1 MQLALVTGTG
11 PAFIGSV
18 DGPLVAALGRRG
30 VRVDAP
36 RWDDD
41 AIDWER
47 YDAAVV
53 RTTWDYTGR
62 RDAFVAWAGDVARV
76 TSLWNPADVLRW
88 NTHKSYLIELE
99 ERGAP
104 VVPTAWLGQGDDI
117 DLVALLAARGWD
129 RAVLKPTVG
138 AGSDGLAR
146 IDVHRTD
153 GADAPGELAP
163 AEPVT
168 PPGAPVPGGVAPRR
182 PPVLGPAAGQRHL
195 DVLLAAGDVM
205 VQPFLASIETRGEL
219 SVIVVDGQVTHAV
232 RKLPTGGDYRIQE
245 EFGGRAER
253 VDPSPE
259 ETALA
264 RWIVDAT
271 GAELLVTRV
280 DLVADEVGAPQ
291 LAELEATEPDLFLR
305 VVPGAAE
312 PLADAIVRR
321 IAPGR

>member
-62 RDAFVAWAGDVARV
+62 RDAFVTWASDVARV

-117 DLVALLAARGWD
+117 DLVALLAARGWE

-138 AGSDGLAR
+138 SGSDGLAR
-146 IDVHRTD
+146 IDVHRSD
-153 GADAPGELAP
+153 GADAGGGPGGGAVTSP
-163 AEPVT
+163 A
-168 PPGAPVPGGVAPRR
+168 GPVPGGAAPRR
-182 PPVLGPAAGQRHL
+182 PPVLGSADGQRHL

-205 VQPFLASIETRGEL
+205 VQPFLASIETQGEL
-219 SVIVVDGQVTHAV
+219 SVIVVDGEVTHAV
-232 RKLPTGGDYRIQE
+232 RKVPTGGDYRIQE
-245 EFGGRAER
+245 EFGGRAEQ

-259 ETALA
+259 EIALA

-271 GAELLVTRV
+271 GAELLVSRV

-305 VVPGAAE
+305 VVPDAAE
-312 PLADAIVRR
+312 PLADAIVSR
-321 IAPGR
+321 IAPRR